1 MAKLSDT
8 QSIILVH
15 AAQRDSGSVYPLP
28 ETLRRGGGTARA
40 ITALVG
46 AGFAEERE
54 TGNTAE
60 VHRNDGDLSFGLFV
74 TAAGLVAIGVADG
87 EAENGAVAHGP
98 PLAPVPDIAP
108 ARITITSTVVA
119 LLARQGGAT
128 LPELIEATGWLPHT
142 TRAALTGLRK
152 KGHSI
157 VRGTREGTTC
167 YRIEVAA

>member
-15 AAQRDSGSVYPLP
+15 AAQRDTGSLYPLP
-28 ETLRRGGGTARA
+28 ETLRRGGGTAKA

-54 TGNTAE
+54 TSNTAE
-60 VHRNDGDLSFGLFV
+60 VHRSDGDLSFGLFV
-74 TAAGLVAIGVADG
+74 TAAGLAAIGVADG
-87 EAENGAVAHGP
+87 EVEHDAEPV
-98 PLAPVPDIAP
+98 VPDAVPVAASAP
-108 ARITITSTVVA
+108 ARVTKASTVVA
-119 LLARQGGAT
+119 LLAREGGAT

-152 KGHSI
+152 KGHAI
-157 VRGTREGTTC
+157 VRCTREGVTC
-167 YRIEVAA
+167 YRIVAA